1 MKRITG
7 LNWALLALAGC
18 LLALSAAGTIGV
30 THFDD
35 PIVRVVLPLVCF
47 CPIIGVIYLTY
58 ACAYL
63 YFGYWLPT
71 LWEALPIYIPCILI
85 FAAEFAFRRR
95 WKAEEGHTDAVIN

>member
-7 LNWALLALAGC
+7 LNRALLALAGC
-18 LLALSAAGTIGV
+18 LLALPAAGAIGV

-35 PIVRVVLPLVCF
+35 PIVRVVLLLLCF
-47 CPIIGVIYLTY
+47 YPIIGVIYLTCV
-58 ACAYL
+58 CAYL
-63 YFGYWLPT
+63 ISGLPT

-95 WKAEEGHTDAVIN
+95 WKAEEGHTDAVIT

>member
-1 MKRITG
+1 VKRITEFD
-7 LNWALLALAGC
+7 WPLLALAGC
-18 LLALSAAGTIGV
+18 LLALSAAGAIGI

-35 PIVRVVLPLVCF
+35 PIVGVVLLLLCF
-47 CPIIGVIYLTY
+47 YPIIGVIYLTC

-85 FAAEFAFRRR
+85 FAAEFALRRR
-95 WKAEEGHTDAVIN
+95 RKAEEPHADAVIT

>member
-1 MKRITG
+1 M
-7 LNWALLALAGC
+7 ALAGC
-18 LLALSAAGTIGV
+18 LLALSAASALGV

-35 PIVRVVLPLVCF
+35 PIGRVVLPLVCF
-47 CPIIGVIYLTY
+47 CPIIGVIYLTCV
-58 ACAYL
+58 CAYL

-95 WKAEEGHTDAVIN
+95 WKAGEGHTHAVIT

>member
-1 MKRITG
+1 VKRITG

-18 LLALSAAGTIGV
+18 LLALSAAGAIGV

-35 PIVRVVLPLVCF
+35 PIVRVVLLLLCF
-47 CPIIGVIYLTY
+47 YPIIGVIYLTRV
-58 ACAYL
+58 CAYL

-85 FAAEFAFRRR
+85 FAAEFAFRRQ
-95 WKAEEGHTDAVIN
+95 WKAEEGHTDAVIT

>member
-1 MKRITG
+1 M
-7 LNWALLALAGC
+7 ALAGC
-18 LLALSAAGTIGV
+18 LLALSAAGAIGI

-35 PIVRVVLPLVCF
+35 PIVGVVLLLLCF
-47 CPIIGVIYLTY
+47 YPIIGVIYLTC

-85 FAAEFAFRRR
+85 FAAEFAVRSRR
-95 WKAEEGHTDAVIN
+95 KAEKPHADAVIT

>member
-35 PIVRVVLPLVCF
+35 PIVRTF
-47 CPIIGVIYLTY
+47 ISG
-58 ACAYL
+58 
-63 YFGYWLPT
+63 LPT

-95 WKAEEGHTDAVIN
+95 WKAEEGHTDAVIT